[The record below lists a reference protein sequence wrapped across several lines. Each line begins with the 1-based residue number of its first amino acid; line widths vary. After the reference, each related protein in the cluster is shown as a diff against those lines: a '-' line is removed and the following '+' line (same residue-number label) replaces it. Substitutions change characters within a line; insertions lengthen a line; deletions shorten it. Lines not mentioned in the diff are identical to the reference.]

1 MYILG
6 VGFEAR
12 VEKMRQ
18 DFIERCLKTL
28 KSDAKPEKKEKA
40 LQGLRKCGLSQSE
53 IDELLLEVT
62 PNPAVS
68 PVPKDKGYKKGTL
81 NSGEQMYV
89 LACNHQIR
97 AKKHTGIFSKGMLG
111 KTVWCDVCNT
121 ERIVT
126 SAPSWVD

>member
-53 IDELLLEVT
+53 IDELL
-62 PNPAVS
+62 
-68 PVPKDKGYKKGTL
+68 
-81 NSGEQMYV
+81 
-89 LACNHQIR
+89 
-97 AKKHTGIFSKGMLG
+97 F
-111 KTVWCDVCNT
+111 
-121 ERIVT
+121 
-126 SAPSWVD
+126 